1 MATPGHNERRTARSH
16 RRLDAAERRNQL
28 IESAGAVFA
37 RRGYAGTGT
46 RDLATAAGVS
56 EPILY
61 RHFDGKAGL
70 FQAVLE
76 RAETRLV
83 AAVSEAAAGIHGA
96 AARLSALAEALP
108 GILESCR
115 DDLRVL
121 NAAAL
126 AHEEPEILAAAARSS
141 RGVGMALA
149 QLFRGSGLRR
159 DIDSKTAGFLLLE
172 VGMGAAMLSP
182 LDVPEVE
189 GKRYR
194 NRVVRGLVRGIAGG
208 AER

>member
-1 MATPGHNERRTARSH
+1 MATRGRSEN
-16 RRLDAAERRNQL
+16 RAPRANQRLGAPERRNQL

-76 RAETRLV
+76 RAEARLV
-83 AAVSEAAAGIHGA
+83 AAVAEAAAGVSGA
-96 AARLSALAEALP
+96 AARLAALAEALP
-108 GILESCR
+108 GILDDCR

-126 AHEEPEILAAAARSS
+126 AHEQPDILAAAARSS
-141 RGVGMALA
+141 RGVGRALA

-159 DIDSKTAGFLLLE
+159 DIDSKPAGFLLLE

-182 LDVPEVE
+182 LDVPELA
-189 GKRYR
+189 GTRYR
-194 NRVVRGLVRGIAGG
+194 NRVVKALLRGIASG
-208 AER
+208 